1 MMYHIKQL
9 LIVLLAITTPT
20 IHTNGGTIETRTAL
34 ELQLSDVF
42 RRTMEHW
49 RYSYNSLDGRKAGS
63 ACIHWEQIDQG
74 FLDDGI
80 FEAIGFS
87 YSMAKED
94 GAIRVATQGCDKMA
108 RHYELSGCTCE
119 VVLVDDKTQVEIPD
133 SLITRLQIGQ

>member
-63 ACIHWEQIDQG
+63 ACIGWEQIDQA
-74 FLDDGI
+74 FLDDEI
-80 FEAIGFS
+80 FKAIGFS
-87 YSMAKED
+87 YSMAKEE
-94 GAIRVATQGCDKMA
+94 GAIRVAIQGCEEMA
-108 RHYELSGCTCE
+108 RYYELTECTCE
-119 VVLVDDKTQVEIPD
+119 VVLVDDEAQVEIPD